1 MAPWAQGPS
10 ERPVR
15 FVVPPLGLLVCGC
28 LEGGVANTH
37 GDHALA
43 LRGVILVAA
52 SRRFVRLMLLP
63 IDSYCRMRKDARV
76 LSTTPRGQQQ
86 QARSRRHAGL
96 GEHRPGSDESTV
108 GKSQCRSNAEL
119 RGRI

>member
-1 MAPWAQGPS
+1 MAPWAQDPS

-15 FVVPPLGLLVCGC
+15 VVVPPLGLLSCGC

-63 IDSYCRMRKDARV
+63 IDSYF
-76 LSTTPRGQQQ
+76 S
-86 QARSRRHAGL
+86 
-96 GEHRPGSDESTV
+96 
-108 GKSQCRSNAEL
+108 
-119 RGRI
+119 

>member
-1 MAPWAQGPS
+1 MAPWAQDPS
-10 ERPVR
+10 ERPVPVR
-15 FVVPPLGLLVCGC
+15 VVVPPLRLLGCGC

-63 IDSYCRMRKDARV
+63 IDSYF
-76 LSTTPRGQQQ
+76 S
-86 QARSRRHAGL
+86 
-96 GEHRPGSDESTV
+96 
-108 GKSQCRSNAEL
+108 
-119 RGRI
+119 

>member
-15 FVVPPLGLLVCGC
+15 FVVPPLGLLGC
-28 LEGGVANTH
+28 RSLEGGVANTH

-43 LRGVILVAA
+43 LRGATLVAA

-63 IDSYCRMRKDARV
+63 IDSYF
-76 LSTTPRGQQQ
+76 S
-86 QARSRRHAGL
+86 
-96 GEHRPGSDESTV
+96 
-108 GKSQCRSNAEL
+108 
-119 RGRI
+119 

>member
-15 FVVPPLGLLVCGC
+15 VVVPPLGLHGCGW

-43 LRGVILVAA
+43 LRGVIFVAP
-52 SRRFVRLMLLP
+52 SRRFVRLKLLP
-63 IDSYCRMRKDARV
+63 IDSYF
-76 LSTTPRGQQQ
+76 S
-86 QARSRRHAGL
+86 
-96 GEHRPGSDESTV
+96 
-108 GKSQCRSNAEL
+108 
-119 RGRI
+119 

>member
-15 FVVPPLGLLVCGC
+15 FVVPPLGLHGCGC

-43 LRGVILVAA
+43 LRGVIFGAP
-52 SRRFVRLMLLP
+52 SRRFVRLKLLK
-63 IDSYCRMRKDARV
+63 IDGYFS
-76 LSTTPRGQQQ
+76 
-86 QARSRRHAGL
+86 
-96 GEHRPGSDESTV
+96 
-108 GKSQCRSNAEL
+108 
-119 RGRI
+119 

>member
-1 MAPWAQGPS
+1 MAPWAQDPS

-15 FVVPPLGLLVCGC
+15 FVVPPLGLLGCRC

-43 LRGVILVAA
+43 LRGVTLVAA

-63 IDSYCRMRKDARV
+63 IDSYF
-76 LSTTPRGQQQ
+76 S
-86 QARSRRHAGL
+86 
-96 GEHRPGSDESTV
+96 
-108 GKSQCRSNAEL
+108 
-119 RGRI
+119 

>member
-15 FVVPPLGLLVCGC
+15 FVVPPLGLLGCGC

-43 LRGVILVAA
+43 LRGVIFVAP
-52 SRRFVRLMLLP
+52 SRRFVRLKLLP
-63 IDSYCRMRKDARV
+63 IDSYF
-76 LSTTPRGQQQ
+76 S
-86 QARSRRHAGL
+86 
-96 GEHRPGSDESTV
+96 
-108 GKSQCRSNAEL
+108 
-119 RGRI
+119 